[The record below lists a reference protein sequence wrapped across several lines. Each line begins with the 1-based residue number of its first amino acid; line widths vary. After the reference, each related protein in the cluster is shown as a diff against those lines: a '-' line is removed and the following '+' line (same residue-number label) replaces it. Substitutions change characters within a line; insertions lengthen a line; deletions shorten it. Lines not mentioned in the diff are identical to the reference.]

1 MSLTWSAFYQK
12 CNPLARKL
20 RKNFFMEDFQNFK
33 MYLKRFK
40 QRTSINCR
48 GLPPS
53 LEFLSVAFR
62 KNSWL
67 QLFSKPA
74 APKSFTNSTNITYPL
89 PGRNYSIMNIFQGI
103 ERNFLEPTL
112 FRARVN
118 PSAFRKS
125 CATSRSLSVLLSSK
139 SYWPE
144 RLLLKLTL
152 GLWIPNKLDPKNSV
166 LKNLYPEK

>member
-1 MSLTWSAFYQK
+1 MSLTWSVFYQK

-20 RKNFFMEDFQNFK
+20 RKSFFMEDFQNFK

-48 GLPPS
+48 GLSPS

-74 APKSFTNSTNITYPL
+74 ALKSFTNSTNITYPL
-89 PGRNYSIMNIFQGI
+89 SGRNYSIMNIFQGI

-139 SYWPE
+139 K
-144 RLLLKLTL
+144 LLARTATFKTYTR
-152 GLWIPNKLDPKNSV
+152 IIDPKQTGRQ
-166 LKNLYPEK
+166 K

>member
-1 MSLTWSAFYQK
+1 
-12 CNPLARKL
+12 
-20 RKNFFMEDFQNFK
+20 MEDFQNFK

>member
-1 MSLTWSAFYQK
+1 MSLTWSVFYQK

-20 RKNFFMEDFQNFK
+20 RKSFFMEDFQNFK

-48 GLPPS
+48 GLSPS

-74 APKSFTNSTNITYPL
+74 ALKSFTNSTNITYPL
-89 PGRNYSIMNIFQGI
+89 SGKNYSIMNIFQGI
-103 ERNFLEPTL
+103 EKNFLEPTL

-125 CATSRSLSVLLSSK
+125 CAASRSLSVLLSSK
-139 SYWPE
+139 K
-144 RLLLKLTL
+144 LLARTATFKTYTR
-152 GLWIPNKLDPKNSV
+152 IIDPK
-166 LKNLYPEK
+166 